1 MYVQL
6 FSLLRE
12 EVAAAGPGAYLLLIG
27 HNVKSEGLQAMRAWH
42 GQGNAL
48 CSSCA
53 PSVTFCTAGLHP
65 AWPCTLPYPH
75 LGPLTPTRRHGGH
88 SPPPSPPPTTTTHH
102 PRAPARWPAEFDLP
116 VLLRHA
122 AGAALPTLRH
132 ARFLD
137 TLLLANRLLPNT
149 GGPGE
154 PEDRK
159 LPTLFEF
166 FSGAPPREAH
176 RALSDCWS
184 NATVLHGLLD
194 RLPGLPGGAAP
205 RRGS

>member
-1 MYVQL
+1 M
-6 FSLLRE
+6 
-12 EVAAAGPGAYLLLIG
+12 
-27 HNVKSEGLQAMRAWH
+27 
-42 GQGNAL
+42 
-48 CSSCA
+48 
-53 PSVTFCTAGLHP
+53 HP
-65 AWPCTLPYPH
+65 ALPPSRAPH
-75 LGPLTPTRRHGGH
+75 TH
-88 SPPPSPPPTTTTHH
+88 SPPRRPLATPITPPTTTTTHH
-102 PRAPARWPAEFDLP
+102 SRAPTRWPAEFDLP

-166 FSGAPPREAH
+166 FSGAPPTEAH